1 MADGAWGCIMADEMG
16 LGAFSSAQLRV
27 FHDDADMVRQ
37 DIAVYSPIM
46 DTAQAIPNS
55 RKRYL

>member
-37 DIAVYSPIM
+37 DIAVYSSIM
-46 DTAQAIPNS
+46 DSA
-55 RKRYL
+55 